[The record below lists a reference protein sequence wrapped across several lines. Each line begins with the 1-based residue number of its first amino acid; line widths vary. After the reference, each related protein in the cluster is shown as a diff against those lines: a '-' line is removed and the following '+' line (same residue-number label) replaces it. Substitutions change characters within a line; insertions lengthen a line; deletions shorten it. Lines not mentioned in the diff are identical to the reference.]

1 MTAAP
6 DGPLTAH
13 GGPPAAHGGP
23 PAAHDGPPAAHA
35 GPLTAHDGLPAAH
48 AGSPAAH
55 AGSLTARD
63 RPGPVPRTAPET
75 ALSVRQVLTLERV
88 LAGEP
93 EVVAGADRL
102 DRPVRWVH
110 VAEAADVG
118 VMLSGGEMVLT
129 TGVLLAGDEE
139 KQAEYIRSL
148 HRADAA
154 AVVLGL
160 GRAFP
165 APPDVMRRAAE
176 RCGLPLVVLHRPFP
190 FAELTE
196 EVQSRLVRQKFAS
209 VSLSE
214 AVRTALTAL
223 ITAGAPLQA
232 LLDEIAR
239 HSACPVVVTNLAHRV
254 LATAGERSAVDDV
267 LRDWERIARQAG
279 GSEGDGWIRAGLGGR
294 GEIWGRLV
302 LCGHRG
308 DAATGRLLA
317 DRAAEALVLHRMLG
331 GHGGG
336 TWEEQSAQS
345 LLTDL
350 VGEAVPARQLLPRA
364 RAAGLPVNRRT
375 FVPLVARGAEPA
387 GLDRLLRLLGLP
399 GLVAELSD
407 GLTAIL
413 LSLPRD
419 QDADALTAHFAA
431 RLHREAARPG
441 PVAGPDTGTGAP
453 PPPGH
458 GPDPGAA
465 RARAGGTS
473 GRVRAVVAAAAAR
486 TDWDEV
492 PAGLREARHVA
503 DAVADSATAR
513 DLPAVVRLG
522 DVHLRGLMRLLRDDP
537 RVQSFAERELDGLL
551 CEATATGTAHDLL
564 DVLRTYLATGR
575 NKSRTARLHHVS
587 RPALYRRLEAIQGR
601 LGVDLDDFEQAA
613 SVHIALLAHDAQQR

>member
-1 MTAAP
+1 MTATS
-6 DGPLTAH
+6 GRPLTSFEADATE
-13 GGPPAAHGGP
+13 PA
-23 PAAHDGPPAAHA
+23 
-35 GPLTAHDGLPAAH
+35 LT
-48 AGSPAAH
+48 
-55 AGSLTARD
+55 
-63 RPGPVPRTAPET
+63 
-75 ALSVRQVLTLERV
+75 VRQVLGLERV

-93 EVVAGADRL
+93 EVVAGAGHL

-118 VMLSGGEMVLT
+118 VMLTGGEMVLT
-129 TGVLLAGDEE
+129 TGVLLAGDED

-148 HRADAA
+148 HRAEAA

-165 APPDVMRRAAE
+165 TPPEVMRRAAE

-196 EVQSRLVRQKFAS
+196 EVQSRLVRRKFAA

-214 AVRTALTAL
+214 SVRTALTAL

-232 LLDEIAR
+232 LLDEIAQ

-267 LRDWERIARQAG
+267 LRDWERIARQAWGHHPGRSGTGG
-279 GSEGDGWIRAGLGGR
+279 GSEGDGWIRAELGGR
-294 GEIWGRLV
+294 GERWGRIV

-308 DAATGRLLA
+308 DTATGRLLA

-331 GHGGG
+331 GNAGC
-336 TWEEQSAQS
+336 TWEEQSAQG

-350 VGEAVPARQLLPRA
+350 VSGVVAARQLLPRA

-375 FVPLVARGAEPA
+375 FVPLVVPGGDPAE
-387 GLDRLLRLLGLP
+387 LDRLLRLLGLT
-399 GLVAELSD
+399 GLAAELAE
-407 GLTAIL
+407 GATAVL
-413 LSLPRD
+413 LSLARD

-431 RLHREAARPG
+431 RLRAESGAH
-441 PVAGPDTGTGAP
+441 GT
-453 PPPGH
+453 
-458 GPDPGAA
+458 
-465 RARAGGTS
+465 
-473 GRVRAVVAAAAAR
+473 VVAAADAR
-486 TDWDEV
+486 TAWDEV

-503 DAVADSATAR
+503 EAVADSAAAL
-513 DLPAVVRLG
+513 DLPAVVRLK
-522 DVHLRGLMRLLRDDP
+522 DVHLRGLIRLLRDDP
-537 RVQSFAERELDGLL
+537 HVQSFAERELDGLL
-551 CEATATGTAHDLL
+551 CGAGQDLL

-575 NKSRTARLHHVS
+575 NKSRTAQLHHVS
-587 RPALYRRLEAIQGR
+587 RPALYRRLEAIQNR

-613 SVHIALLAHDAQQR
+613 SVHIALLAHDAQHQ

>member
-1 MTAAP
+1 MT
-6 DGPLTAH
+6 TAS
-13 GGPPAAHGGP
+13 GTPPASWNP
-23 PAAHDGPPAAHA
+23 PEA
-35 GPLTAHDGLPAAH
+35 
-48 AGSPAAH
+48 
-55 AGSLTARD
+55 
-63 RPGPVPRTAPET
+63 

-93 EVVAGADRL
+93 EVVAGAGHL

-139 KQAEYIRSL
+139 KQDEYIRSL
-148 HRADAA
+148 HRAEAA

-165 APPDVMRRAAE
+165 TPPDVMRRAAE
-176 RCGLPLVVLHRPFP
+176 RCQLPLVVLHRPFP

-196 EVQSRLVRQKFAS
+196 EVQSRLVRRKFAS

-232 LLDEIAR
+232 LLDEIAQ

-279 GSEGDGWIRAGLGGR
+279 AGQSDGWIRAELGGR
-294 GEIWGRLV
+294 GERWGRIV

-308 DAATGRLLA
+308 DSATGRLLA

-331 GHGGG
+331 GNAGCS
-336 TWEEQSAQS
+336 WEEQSAQG

-350 VGEAVPARQLLPRA
+350 VGGAVPARQLLPRA
-364 RAAGLPVNRRT
+364 RAAGLPVNRRS
-375 FVPLVARGAEPA
+375 FVPLVVPDGDVAA
-387 GLDRLLRLLGLP
+387 LDRLLRLLGLP
-399 GLVAELSD
+399 GLVAELAE
-407 GLTAIL
+407 GATAVL
-413 LSLPRD
+413 LSLARD
-419 QDADALTAHFAA
+419 QDADALTEHFAA
-431 RLHREAARPG
+431 RLRDG
-441 PVAGPDTGTGAP
+441 SGA
-453 PPPGH
+453 
-458 GPDPGAA
+458 D
-465 RARAGGTS
+465 RT
-473 GRVRAVVAAAAAR
+473 VVAAADAR
-486 TDWDEV
+486 TVWDDV

-503 DAVADSATAR
+503 RAVAESADAL
-513 DLPAVVRLG
+513 DLPAVVRLK
-522 DVHLRGLMRLLRDDP
+522 DVHLRGLVRLLRDDP
-537 RVQSFAERELDGLL
+537 HVQSFAERELDGLL
-551 CEATATGTAHDLL
+551 RRADDDLL
-564 DVLRTYLATGR
+564 SVLRTYLATGR
-575 NKSRTARLHHVS
+575 NKSRTAQLHHVS
-587 RPALYRRLEAIQGR
+587 RPALYRRLESIQAC

-613 SVHIALLAHDAQQR
+613 SVHIALLAHDAQQE